1 MRNGNNQFSYQTKLR
16 LNYTQRDSKIP
27 FPFTRRFYKVLSTMS
42 NFHDSDFEHLRKLC
56 RLGFN
61 PEEKAAIFESIQK
74 VLGYVEQLGEVNTEG
89 VASCNFVLR
98 SMLKNQTRDDE
109 IKELLPRD
117 QFLSNAPDQI
127 GGMVRVPSVMK
138 ATE

>member
-1 MRNGNNQFSYQTKLR
+1 
-16 LNYTQRDSKIP
+16 
-27 FPFTRRFYKVLSTMS
+27 MS

-56 RLGFN
+56 RLGFS

-98 SMLKNQTRDDE
+98 SMLKNQTRDDV

-117 QFLSNAPDQI
+117 QFLSNAPEQI